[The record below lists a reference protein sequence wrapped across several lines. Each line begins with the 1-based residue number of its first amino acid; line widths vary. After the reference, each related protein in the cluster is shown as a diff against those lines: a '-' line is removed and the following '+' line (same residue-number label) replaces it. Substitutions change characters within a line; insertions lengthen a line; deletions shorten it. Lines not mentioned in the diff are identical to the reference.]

1 MSDNTSL
8 DATGFACGA
17 CDTPLFQ
24 SKDIITTIL
33 SGAMGKSLLVRNPR
47 TNVVFSSGEKQ
58 TRLTTGMHITR
69 DIECFTCHKPLGWY
83 YVKAFEADQ
92 KFKEGAY
99 LIEKSLLVP
108 VKPAAQPSVFSFL
121 WKQ

>member
-1 MSDNTSL
+1 MSDVQAQS
-8 DATGFACGA
+8 DMAFACGA

-33 SGAMGKSLLVRNPR
+33 SGAMGKSFLVRNP
-47 TNVVFSSGEKQ
+47 TNIGFSSGEKQ
-58 TRLTTGMHITR
+58 IRLTTGMHVTR
-69 DIECFTCHKPLGWY
+69 DIECLTCRKPLGWY
-83 YVKAFEADQ
+83 YVKAFETDQ

-99 LIEKSLLVP
+99 LIEKALLVP
-108 VKPAAQPSVFSFL
+108 VKAQTQPSVFSFL